1 MFNSTVRKCSETP
14 ACVRVASGLLPIVLA
29 LAAAQLAYPQS
40 QPIATILQ
48 GQLLTSKGVPAA
60 RATAQW
66 SLVGAADPSQTGPS
80 DSAGNFAFEIPL
92 AYPTQVQLA
101 ANANLYTPPQTS
113 VQLQP
118 GVTSQQPGL
127 PGPR

>member
-14 ACVRVASGLLPIVLA
+14 ACGRVASGLLPIVLA

-48 GQLLTSKGVPAA
+48 GQLLTSKGVPVAG
-60 RATAQW
+60 ATVQW
-66 SLVGAADPSQTGPS
+66 SLVGAPSPSQTGVT

-92 AYPTQVQLA
+92 SITTQVQLA
-101 ANANLYTPPQTS
+101 TIANLYRSEEHTS
-113 VQLQP
+113 ELQ
-118 GVTSQQPGL
+118 
-127 PGPR
+127 